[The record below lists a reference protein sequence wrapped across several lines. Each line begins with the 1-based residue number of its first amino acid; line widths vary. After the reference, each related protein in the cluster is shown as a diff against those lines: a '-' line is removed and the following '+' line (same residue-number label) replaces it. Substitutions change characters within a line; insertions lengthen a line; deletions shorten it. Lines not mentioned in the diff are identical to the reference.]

1 MKIVQKIVVAFVFI
15 LWSANVA
22 AFDVEGIS
30 YEVLSESERTACVA
44 RQMVPDQLVGDIKIL
59 SKVGRQAHARLI
71 YPEWEETACQMK

>member
-44 RQMVPDQLVGDIKIL
+44 RQMFQTNWSAVCCYEFIKL
-59 SKVGRQAHARLI
+59 NTSA
-71 YPEWEETACQMK
+71 W

>member
-15 LWSANVA
+15 LWSANDA

-44 RQMVPDQLVGDIKIL
+44 RQMVPDQLVGCML
-59 SKVGRQAHARLI
+59 L
-71 YPEWEETACQMK
+71 